1 MLRDLSIDALLWI
14 SGILLAILM
23 LAGCGA
29 TQSTAPKESTQPVS
43 QPNEESRFA
52 EGDPN
57 ANAARLAA
65 ELDDALDG
73 DGAAGDGGEIRWVD
87 GRMLKSA
94 PSPDGDDDKADA
106 RDDQASNDNT
116 TNAAP
121 KRETIERAAI
131 NANDDQATSIAANH
145 ESPRTVSSDA
155 ADAKPAPSPASLSR
169 AELLAELHGRIAD
182 SDDPATIKAL
192 GLAGLA
198 LASPDHAL
206 SDDALGDLPPTQQQ
220 LVRRFHGLFASL
232 GKQIAAGETI
242 NRDKVADQLNAL
254 IGEQPLSIRKAM
266 LCRRVRGYGVYEEM
280 PGDAF
285 VAGREHPIVVYAELD
300 HFKVQPAD
308 DHLYNHQVKLSQE
321 LVLYNESDGLA
332 VWRQPAETIVD
343 ESRNR
348 RRDFYTVQPTR
359 LPARLTVGK
368 YILKVRVR
376 DHHGGTR
383 DEVSVPINIVAD
395 PSLVKPLRRT
405 TFK

>member
-14 SGILLAILM
+14 SGVLLAILM
-23 LAGCGA
+23 LTGCGA
-29 TQSTAPKESTQPVS
+29 AQPTAPTERTQPVS

-65 ELDDALDG
+65 QLDDALDG
-73 DGAAGDGGEIRWVD
+73 DDAPDAGDEIRWVD

-94 PSPDGDDDKADA
+94 PSPDGDDDKAEP
-106 RDDQASNDNT
+106 RDDQASNDT

-121 KRETIERAAI
+121 RRETIERAAVE
-131 NANDDQATSIAANH
+131 AGDDQASSIAANH
-145 ESPRTVSSDA
+145 ESPRTVSSDT
-155 ADAKPAPSPASLSR
+155 ADAKPAPSLASLSR
-169 AELLAELHGRIAD
+169 AELLAALHSRIAD

-206 SDDALGDLPPTQQQ
+206 SDDALADLPPTQQQ
-220 LVRRFHGLFASL
+220 LVRRFHSLFASL

-242 NRDKVADQLNAL
+242 DRDKVADQLNAL

-285 VAGREHPIVVYAELD
+285 IAGREHPIVVYVELD